1 MKRIFISVLMIMF
14 LTCCSNSEKIYL
26 NPDLEN
32 KINLT
37 IASYQKFISDKE
49 INSFDPPI
57 YEITFSEFENEC
69 FLTINTNYFYKTD
82 LNGFMFIQNK
92 LVTFNNIN
100 SSCNQNLITIKEK
113 ALIQNLREFHDEKD
127 AFDNYSPAFWTFK
140 IENGNLIQDT
150 QGKFKIDFTK

>member
-1 MKRIFISVLMIMF
+1 MIMF

-57 YEITFSEFENEC
+57 YEITFSKHNNE
-69 FLTINTNYFYKTD
+69 L
-82 LNGFMFIQNK
+82 
-92 LVTFNNIN
+92 
-100 SSCNQNLITIKEK
+100 
-113 ALIQNLREFHDEKD
+113 
-127 AFDNYSPAFWTFK
+127 P
-140 IENGNLIQDT
+140 
-150 QGKFKIDFTK
+150 